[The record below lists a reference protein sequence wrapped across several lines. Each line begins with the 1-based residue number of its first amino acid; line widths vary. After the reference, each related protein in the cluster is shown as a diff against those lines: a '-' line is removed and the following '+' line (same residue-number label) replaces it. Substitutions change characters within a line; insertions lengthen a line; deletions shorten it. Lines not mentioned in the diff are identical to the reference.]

1 MARVVSE
8 NETLDF
14 TDRTIFLWK
23 IDLKKK
29 QTILLELE
37 EFRAELFDNILN
49 FMNMAE
55 PKEINYLNFSDG
67 SSFW

>member
-14 TDRTIFLWK
+14 TDRTIFLEK